1 MSTQVSPTESTPPV
15 QGGAGELSPDAAPPE
30 SRIPQ
35 SHRAP
40 APRRKNKR
48 KKNSKWGILAWIAG
62 IVFFFPVLWMVLTSF
77 KTEAQAYTNTP
88 HIVFSPTLSQYRAVF
103 SGGVGPYFSNSAFAT
118 IVSTIIVL
126 VLAVPCAFALSLRPV
141 KKTRDVLF
149 FFLSTKML
157 PVVAA
162 IIPLFI
168 IAEDLKLLDNIWT
181 LVILYTAMNLPIA
194 VWMMRSFFLEVP
206 GELLEAAEMD
216 GAPLRRSMVEVV
228 LPVILPGI
236 AATALI
242 CCIFAWNEFF
252 IAVNMTAANAAT
264 VPVFLVGFIS
274 SEGLYFSKLA
284 AAATVASV
292 PVILAGWVAQRQLVR
307 GLSFGAIK

>member
-1 MSTQVSPTESTPPV
+1 MMSADSMTAQAGPV
-15 QGGAGELSPDAAPPE
+15 T
-30 SRIPQ
+30 
-35 SHRAP
+35 P
-40 APRRKNKR
+40 APEYTGAR
-48 KKNSKWGILAWIAG
+48 KKRRHNSLTLGIVGWVVGIL
-62 IVFFFPVLWMVLTSF
+62 FFFPVLWMVITSF
-77 KTEAQAYTNTP
+77 KTEAQVYTNTP
-88 HIVFSPTLSQYRAVF
+88 KVIFSPTLSQYKTVF
-103 SGGVGPYFSNSAFAT
+103 SSGLWPYVANSAFAT
-118 IVSTIIVL
+118 IVSTILVL
-126 VLAVPCAFALSLRPV
+126 VLAAPCAFALSLRPV

-149 FFLSTKML
+149 FFISTKML

-162 IIPLFI
+162 IIPI
-168 IAEDLKLLDNIWT
+168 YIAARDLHLLDNIFT

-216 GAPLRRSMVEVV
+216 GAPLRRTVVE
-228 LPVILPGI
+228 VILPLVAPGL

-242 CCIFAWNEFF
+242 CCIFSWNEFF
-252 IAVNMTAANAAT
+252 FAVNLTATRAAT

-274 SEGLYFSKLA
+274 SEGLYFAQLA
-284 AAATVASV
+284 AAATVATL